1 MVKTTLKQTN
11 ALITMILL
19 SLFIV
24 GLTTLPASAHGSD
37 DNMMPGMPGMPD
49 MDHMPGYDMHD
60 DAIWIDTDVITI
72 MAMEEMP
79 AFNFW
84 YSSDDNGSL
93 ARFMAAYMMIAEFED
108 VNGDDAYQFNET
120 LYSAPLGAYEWTL
133 QTGEVQDDEG
143 VTTEVWLKYTK
154 SGTHIGGPEDDHEMP
169 GMDMMP
175 PMYHDDEYIQRF
187 EDVTIQFWAHIYLD
201 DFNGNV
207 SDSEGVAAYYTV
219 AGGSELKVDIE
230 IGNFPFSTN
239 TSKVALQTMLRENMD
254 MGSMMQDNHM
264 FMTHE
269 MFGNITGNSMMDW
282 TTEYGNETRFERM
295 TDTHMQRIDFVD
307 KTTGNTQGFYRWV
320 DQAVISWLGGDTEAV
335 NVTASY
341 VATGMGLSLFLA
353 YPNFGNGSILH
364 DPSIGLV
371 EGAEPLSLFLSPL
384 IPPITVAIAGI
395 AVLATLVFA
404 IRRR

>member
-60 DAIWIDTDVITI
+60 DAIYDTVWIETDVITI
-72 MAMEEMP
+72 MAMDEMP

-371 EGAEPLSLFLSPL
+371 EGAEFLSPL
-384 IPPITVAIAGI
+384 IVPVTAAVVGI
-395 AVLATLVFA
+395 ALIATIVVVF
-404 IRRR
+404 RRR

>member
-371 EGAEPLSLFLSPL
+371 EGAEFLSPL
-384 IPPITVAIAGI
+384 IVPVTAAVVGI
-395 AVLATLVFA
+395 ALIATIVVVF
-404 IRRR
+404 RRR